1 MALGKN
7 VRALRLARGWELEDL
22 SKKSGVKVGTI
33 SAIEMRESRRSQ
45 FAPQLAVAFGLTV
58 EQLMADDVSACLS
71 PASGGL
77 GEAESN
83 QVTGAPEES
92 NVTVMPAPAPRGLDG
107 VLAELEAVVDGL
119 SPLLQDA
126 GRAVLVKWLN
136 RQASRSDVVATLEG
150 LRQASAGTMPDVSVR
165 AA

>member
-1 MALGKN
+1 MTLSDRIKLAAAKKLVSQAG
-7 VRALRLARGWELEDL
+7 LARVCGISRASVNAWFNGTTQSIDGKYLTTAAEFL
-22 SKKSGVKVGTI
+22 GV
-33 SAIEMRESRRSQ
+33 S
-45 FAPQLAVAFGLTV
+45 PHWLATGEGQMQVAGS
-58 EQLMADDVSACLS
+58 EIG
-71 PASGGL
+71 P
-77 GEAESN
+77 
-83 QVTGAPEES
+83 S
-92 NVTVMPAPAPRGLDG
+92 NVTTMPTPAPRGLDG

-150 LRQASAGTMPDVSVR
+150 LRQASVGTMPDVSIR